1 MKYKVSIIIPA
12 YNVAQYIE
20 RCLDSVVNQTVTEG
34 IECIIIDDC
43 GPDNSLEL
51 AEQYVQRYQGNIKFH
66 ILRHERNKGLSGA
79 RNTGIAHAA
88 GRYLYFLDSDDEI
101 TPNCMELMLGLI
113 EKYGEV
119 DLVQGSFFEN
129 QEEFR
134 TPSPYEFPEHTCDRK
149 RIKAF
154 LLQFKGDIVGAQS
167 RLIRR
172 DFLYEH
178 NLMFKEGII
187 HEDNHWTFFL
197 SKHVKDMVFC
207 PVRTY
212 FHRYNPTSITV
223 HKNIN
228 KETHAFSI
236 MIKDFSANIDD
247 FMAGYQK
254 ELILNTLIFAL
265 NNHYYADDNHRK
277 LLIDTFS
284 KQNTFIE
291 KFLLRSYISINNNW
305 LKTKVLH
312 LLIRIYKLKDL

>member
-34 IECIIIDDC
+34 IECIIVDDC

-129 QEEFR
+129 QEEFI

-167 RLIRR
+167 RLIRK

-178 NLMFKEGII
+178 NLIFKEGII

-197 SKHVKDMVFC
+197 SKYVKDMAFC

-236 MIKDFSANIDD
+236 MINDFSANIDD

>member
-1 MKYKVSIIIPA
+1 MEYRISVIIPI
-12 YNVAQYIE
+12 YNVEQYLE
-20 RCLDSVVNQTVTEG
+20 QCLDTVANQTVTEG
-34 IECIIIDDC
+34 IECIIVDDC
-43 GPDNSLEL
+43 GSDNSLKI
-51 AEQYVQRYQGNIKFH
+51 AERYVKQYQGNIKFH
-66 ILRHERNKGLSGA
+66 IIRHEQNKGLSGA
-79 RNTGIAHAA
+79 RNTGIAHAN
-88 GRYLYFLDSDDEI
+88 GEYLYFLDSDDEI
-101 TPNCMELMLGLI
+101 TPNCMELMYGLI
-113 EKYGEV
+113 EKYGKV
-119 DLVQGSFFEN
+119 DLVQGSFYES
-129 QEEFR
+129 QKEFM
-134 TPSPYEFPEHTCDRK
+134 TLSPYKFPEYSCDRK
-149 RIKAF
+149 EIKTF

-197 SKHVKDMVFC
+197 SKHVKDMAFC

-277 LLIDTFS
+277 LLIETFY
-284 KQNTFIE
+284 KQNTLIE
-291 KFLLRSYISINNNW
+291 KFLLYLYFHVNNDW
-305 LKTKVLH
+305 LKSKLLH
-312 LLIRIYKLKDL
+312 LLIRLYKLND

>member
-34 IECIIIDDC
+34 IECIIVDDC

-167 RLIRR
+167 RLIRK

-178 NLMFKEGII
+178 NLIFKEGII

-197 SKHVKDMVFC
+197 SKYVKDMAFC

-236 MIKDFSANIDD
+236 MINDFSANIDD

-277 LLIDTFS
+277 LLIETFY
-284 KQNTFIE
+284 KQNTLIE

>member
-1 MKYKVSIIIPA
+1 MKYRVSIIIPA

-34 IECIIIDDC
+34 IECIIVDDC

-129 QEEFR
+129 QEEFM
-134 TPSPYEFPEHTCDRK
+134 TPSPYEFPEHTYDRK

-167 RLIRR
+167 RLIRK

-178 NLMFKEGII
+178 NLIFKEGII

-197 SKHVKDMVFC
+197 SKYVKDMAFC

-228 KETHAFSI
+228 KETQAFSI

-277 LLIDTFS
+277 LLIETFY
-284 KQNTFIE
+284 KQNTLIE
-291 KFLLRSYISINNNW
+291 KFLLYLYFHVNNDW
-305 LKTKVLH
+305 LKSKLLH
-312 LLIRIYKLKDL
+312 LLIRLYKLND